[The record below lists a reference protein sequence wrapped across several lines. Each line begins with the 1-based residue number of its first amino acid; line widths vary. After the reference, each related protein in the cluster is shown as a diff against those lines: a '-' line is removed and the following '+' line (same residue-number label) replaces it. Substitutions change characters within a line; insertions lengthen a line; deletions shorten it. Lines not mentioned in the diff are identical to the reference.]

1 MEITV
6 YDLCN
11 LYIDDSSTVRV
22 WCAYDAEMGGDGI
35 VFDDTVNELTF
46 RSDWSSCI
54 VDSFGIEEGVLVINV
69 S

>member
-11 LYIDDSSTVRV
+11 LYINDSENVRI

-35 VFDDTVNELTF
+35 VFEDTFNEVMF
-46 RSDWSSCI
+46 RSDWSDC
-54 VDSFGIEEGVLVINV
+54 VVESFGIENGVLVINV
-69 S
+69 A

>member
-11 LYIDDSSTVRV
+11 LYIEGGEKMNI

-35 VFDDTVNELTF
+35 VFEGTF
-46 RSDWSSCI
+46 DEAARSDWADC
-54 VDSFGIEEGVLVINV
+54 VVESFGIENGVLVINV
-69 S
+69 A